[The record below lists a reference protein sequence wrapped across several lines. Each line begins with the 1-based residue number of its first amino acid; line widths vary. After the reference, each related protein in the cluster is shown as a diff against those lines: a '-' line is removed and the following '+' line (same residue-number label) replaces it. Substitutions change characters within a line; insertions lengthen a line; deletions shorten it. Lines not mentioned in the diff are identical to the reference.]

1 MAWRSLRKT
10 RRRQRLP
17 GAESWGLFLQRPQDD
32 TKALS
37 VKRRYEDLRH
47 KTFAKHATAIHVS
60 NLTTGL
66 RMSLLVRTLV
76 PVLVLMLQLL
86 AMLLLLLTLLMLTL
100 LVIAVLA
107 LLVVELLCWRCWCW
121 WC

>member
-47 KTFAKHATAIHVS
+47 KTFAKHDTAVHVS
-60 NLTTGL
+60 KLTTGL
-66 RMSLLVRTLV
+66 RMSLLVRIL
-76 PVLVLMLQLL
+76 VLVLQLL
-86 AMLLLLLTLLMLTL
+86 STLLPLLALLLLAL

-107 LLVVELLCWRCWCW
+107 LLVLELLCWRCWCW
-121 WC
+121 WCWRC